1 MVYQY
6 TLFLKKENG
15 KYGYVNK
22 NGKVAVEIQ
31 FEDAREQND
40 FGYSAVKKNG
50 KWGVIDSTGK
60 MVVDFKYTLENNTVI
75 DFIGSYHLAPD
86 LNAYYYTDVEE

>member
-1 MVYQY
+1 M
-6 TLFLKKENG
+6 
-15 KYGYVNK
+15 
-22 NGKVAVEIQ
+22 
-31 FEDAREQND
+31 EQND

-60 MVVDFKYTLENNTVI
+60 MIVDFKYTLENNTVI
-75 DFIGSYHLAPD
+75 DFIGNYHLAPD